1 MPTGPA
7 PAPRPADVRH
17 ALADFVAAAGTRRAL
32 PREFHLGVLGGYHLT
47 LADDQSLDTGLRADV
62 VERALDG
69 VDRRAVPH
77 PVPWITRSGELV
89 PGDADFA
96 WLTAALEGYGRH
108 ALDVPGFFVITRYGW
123 IDLIADEVVRTGRVR
138 RRD

>member
-1 MPTGPA
+1 MSPEYDP
-7 PAPRPADVRH
+7 PRPADVRR
-17 ALADFVAAAGTRRAL
+17 ALADFVVAAGTRRSL
-32 PREFHLGVLGGYHLT
+32 PREFHLGVLGGEHLT
-47 LADDQSLDTGLRADV
+47 LSDDPALDAGLRADV

-69 VDRRAVPH
+69 IDRNQVPQ

-96 WLTAALEGYGRH
+96 WLAAALEAYGRH
-108 ALDVPGFFVITRYGW
+108 ALTVPGFYVITRYGW
-123 IDLIADEVVRTGRVR
+123 IDLTADEVVRTGRTR